1 MKGFIMKLNSIK
13 KVLSMILT
21 ISMIGSLNVPINA
34 EEIPNDFTTIDLLK
48 VKKHILNIMPLDNI
62 SKYDFNGDS
71 TISITDEVTLKEIL
85 FEASNSDAPK
95 TALELTQAMGNGW
108 NLGNTLEACG
118 DWIAQW
124 GDGTTSSY
132 ETAWGNPVTTK
143 AMIDGIKQSGI
154 KSVRIPVAWSNM
166 MTDTENYTISQEYFN
181 RVDEVVSYVLDND
194 MYAIINIHYDNGWWT
209 DFGTDYNQAMK
220 KYKSMW
226 EQLSEHYKSYSNR
239 LIFESANEELGD
251 KFKENNKNLTDDE
264 CYKITN
270 EINQT
275 FVDIVRNSGDE
286 NSNRFLLIAGYN
298 TDIDKTCDD
307 RFIMPT
313 DTIKNHLLVSVHYY
327 SPSTYCIAN
336 TEDNSWG
343 YMDSWGTDEDYKYME
358 NQLGKMQ
365 KFINEDYGVIIGEY
379 GVATKKISDTEYIKK
394 DGTDKFMQS
403 VLDLSDKYNY
413 CPLLWDA
420 GDWYDRNSCTFKY
433 DDIANVFNK

>member
-1 MKGFIMKLNSIK
+1 MKLNSIK

-34 EEIPNDFTTIDLLK
+34 EEVPNDFTTIDLLK
-48 VKKHILNIMPLDNI
+48 VKKHILNIMPVDI
-62 SKYDFNGDS
+62 VSKYDFNGDG
-71 TISITDEVTLKEIL
+71 TISITDEVALKQIL
-85 FEASNSDAPK
+85 FKALDNNIPK
-95 TALELTQAMGNGW
+95 NALELTQAMGNGW

-143 AMIDGIKQSGI
+143 AMIDGLKQSGI
-154 KSVRIPVAWSNM
+154 NSVRIPVSWSNM

-194 MYAIINIHYDNGWWT
+194 MYAIINIHYDNNWWV
-209 DFGTDYNQAMK
+209 DFGTDDQSYNEALK
-220 KYKSMW
+220 KYRSMW
-226 EQLSEHYKSYSNR
+226 TQIATHYKDYSNK

-251 KFKENNKNLTDDE
+251 KFKENNSNLNDDY
-264 CYKITN
+264 CYDLTN
-270 EINQT
+270 KINQM
-275 FVDIVRNSGDE
+275 FVDIVRGTNSGNNKD
-286 NSNRFLLIAGYN
+286 RFLLIAGYN
-298 TDIDKTCDD
+298 TDIDKTCND

-313 DTIKNHLLVSVHYY
+313 DTIENHLLVSVHYY

-336 TEDNSWG
+336 TEGNSWG

-358 NQLGKMQ
+358 NQLSKMQ
-365 KFINEDYGVIIGEY
+365 KFINDGYGVIIGEY